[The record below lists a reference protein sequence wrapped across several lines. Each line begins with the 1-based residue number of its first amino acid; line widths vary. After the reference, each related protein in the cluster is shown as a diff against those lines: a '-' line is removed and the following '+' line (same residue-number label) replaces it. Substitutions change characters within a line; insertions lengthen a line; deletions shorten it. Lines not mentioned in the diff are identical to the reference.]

1 LPVPLILIDTNV
13 IVYACDPGEPVKRD
27 QAGRVLRFLEQTGNG
42 RLSVQG
48 LSEFVSATTRRL
60 RPPLTVTEA
69 TQQVERLM
77 LSFPIFDLTP
87 MVVLEALRGLCDHQ
101 LSFYDAQVW
110 AAARLNQTPVIFS
123 EDFNSGATLEGVRF
137 VNPFA
142 SDFILEN
149 WG

>member
-1 LPVPLILIDTNV
+1 MPLILIDTNV
-13 IVYACDPGEPVKRD
+13 IVYACDPGEPVKRE
-27 QAGRVLRFLEQTGNG
+27 QAGRVLRFLEQAGNG

-60 RPPLTVTEA
+60 NPPLTVVEA
-69 TQQVERLM
+69 AQQVERLV
-77 LSFPIFDLTP
+77 LSFPVFDVTP
-87 MVVLEALRGLCDHQ
+87 MVVSEALRGMRDHQ

-123 EDFNSGATLEGVRF
+123 EDFNSGATLDGVRF
-137 VNPFA
+137 INPFA
-142 SDFILEN
+142 SDFVLEK

>member
-1 LPVPLILIDTNV
+1 MPLILLDTNV
-13 IVYACDPGEPVKRD
+13 VVYTCDPGEPIKRD
-27 QAGRVLRFLEQTGNG
+27 QAGRVLRFLEQTGSG

-60 RPPLTVTEA
+60 RPPLTTAEA

-77 LSFPIFDLTP
+77 SSFPIYDLTP
-87 MVVLEALRGLCDHQ
+87 MVVLEALRGVRDHH
-101 LSFYDAQVW
+101 LPYYDAQVW
-110 AAARLNQTPVIFS
+110 AAARLNQVPVIFS
-123 EDFNSGATLEGVRF
+123 EDFNSNATLEGVRF

-142 SDFILEN
+142 PDFGLES

>member
-1 LPVPLILIDTNV
+1 MPLILIDTNV
-13 IVYACDPGEPVKRD
+13 IVYACDPGEPAKRE
-27 QAGRVLRFLEQTGNG
+27 QAGRVLRFLEQAGNG

-69 TQQVERLM
+69 AQQVERLM

-87 MVVLEALRGLCDHQ
+87 MIVTEALRGVRDHQ
-101 LSFYDAQVW
+101 LSFYGAQVW
-110 AAARLNQTPVIFS
+110 AAARLNQTPIIFS
-123 EDFNSGATLEGVRF
+123 EDFNSGSTLDGVRF
-137 VNPFA
+137 INPFA
-142 SDFILEN
+142 PNFVLDN

>member
-1 LPVPLILIDTNV
+1 MALILLDTNV
-13 IVYACDPGEPVKRD
+13 LVYACDPGELVKRE
-27 QAGRVLRFLEQTGNG
+27 QAGRVLRFLEQTGGG

-60 RPPLTVTEA
+60 RPPLTTAEA

-77 LSFPIFDLTP
+77 SSFSIFDLTP
-87 MVVLEALRGLCDHQ
+87 MVVLEALRGVRDHQ
-101 LSFYDAQVW
+101 LSYYDAQVW
-110 AAARLNQTPVIFS
+110 ATARLNQVSVIFS
-123 EDFNSGATLEGVRF
+123 EDFNPNATLEGVRF

-142 SDFILEN
+142 ADFVLEN

>member
-1 LPVPLILIDTNV
+1 MPLILLDTNV
-13 IVYACDPGEPVKRD
+13 LVYACDPGEPVKCD
-27 QAGRVLRFLEQTGNG
+27 QAARVLRFLEQAGSG

-60 RPPLTVTEA
+60 RPPLTTSEA

-77 LSFPIFDLTP
+77 ASFLIFDLTP
-87 MVVLEALRGLCDHQ
+87 MVVLEASRGVRDHQ
-101 LSFYDAQVW
+101 LSYYDAQVW
-110 AAARLNQTPVIFS
+110 ATARLNQVPVVFS
-123 EDFNSGATLEGVRF
+123 EDFNSNTTLEGVRF

-142 SDFILEN
+142 TDFVLEN